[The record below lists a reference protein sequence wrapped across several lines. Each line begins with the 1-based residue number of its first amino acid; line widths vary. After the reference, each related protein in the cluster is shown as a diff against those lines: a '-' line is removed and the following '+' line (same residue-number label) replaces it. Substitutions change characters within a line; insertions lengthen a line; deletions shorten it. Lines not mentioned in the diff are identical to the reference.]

1 MAPEHRGDDL
11 APTQREIV
19 LAVTLSLG
27 DRPILPRVTDIEA
40 LERDGAPAAGAREID
55 LGVECQQSRR
65 EIAAES
71 RETDAAALWRYVA
84 DVARGLET
92 MIVGAA
98 PPFALVVVE
107 AARVEAQIAAERSHI
122 PMRGSRDEP
131 SGLRHH
137 RIVPHHLFMG
147 GKLGELDRRADLK
160 RARIGPNGAQL
171 LDVVDIDEYRRGNDA
186 APDIDDQVGA
196 AAQQAALGM
205 ARARFDHLIER
216 CRPQQRKLRQR
227 VHQAQ
232 SASSLPGLS
241 LMFACAASA
250 LSARRR
256 FSSAANTRS
265 GVTGRVLNRTPM
277 ASAMALVSAGKKAA
291 SEPSPAS
298 LAPNG
303 PCGSFLSI
311 IPTSIGG
318 ESWIVGTR

>member
-1 MAPEHRGDDL
+1 
-11 APTQREIV
+11 IV
-19 LAVTLSLG
+19 LAVTLSLR
-27 DRPILPRVTDIEA
+27 DWPILPRVTDIEA
-40 LERDGAPAAGAREID
+40 LERDGAPTAGAREID

-107 AARVEAQIAAERSHI
+107 AAIAAERSHI

-171 LDVVDIDEYRRGNDA
+171 LDVVDVDEYRRGNDA

-216 CRPQQRKLRQR
+216 CRLQQGKLRQR

-232 SASSLPGLS
+232 SASSLP
-241 LMFACAASA
+241 
-250 LSARRR
+250 
-256 FSSAANTRS
+256 
-265 GVTGRVLNRTPM
+265 
-277 ASAMALVSAGKKAA
+277 
-291 SEPSPAS
+291 
-298 LAPNG
+298 
-303 PCGSFLSI
+303 
-311 IPTSIGG
+311 
-318 ESWIVGTR
+318 